1 MKKILISLIIIIFFI
16 FSVILTTLSTIGI
29 ETKKF
34 NKLVSNRINQINTN
48 INLKLDII
56 KFKIDIKNLSL
67 FLETINPTFSFKN
80 IDVPVSNIKV
90 YVDFKSLIKQEP
102 QIKKINLILNQINID
117 QAKELSF
124 FFKPSNFNS
133 FLNNKIKDGK
143 LDTEIEV
150 FLNNKNQLRDFIAK
164 GTVNDLEIDII
175 DNLKIQKTKFSFL
188 ADKKDVLIKNI
199 FSETDIFKII
209 DGDLKIKLEPEI
221 QLESN
226 FQTNLLFKDKFKTQ
240 IDFLKNFEFIKNI
253 SFFEAELNNSFTL
266 KFDKTFK
273 VKKYTF
279 KSSGELSSV
288 IFDINPKSKNN
299 LFTKKINR
307 VNIINSKI
315 KMDINS
321 KKNEV
326 AISGKYA
333 IEKDNFLNFNLKTIF
348 NNRTS
353 KAQIKLDYDEEI
365 NFEII
370 NYFKKKGSKA
380 IIEANLEK
388 DKKGNIKIHEL
399 NFSEKDNLIS
409 LQNLNLKEDKFF
421 SLDKLSIKTK
431 KEDKFNNDFS
441 LLFNKKIMIEGKSFD
456 ATNLIKTFNKQT
468 DQNLFLYVNKDIE
481 IDFSNIHVSSL
492 QKLENFKLIGRI
504 EKGKFVKISSKGSFG
519 GGNFLDISME
529 DNKENKKKYLEI
541 YSDLTKPLLTE
552 LSFFKGLSG
561 GNLLYTSVI
570 EENISNSKLLIENFK
585 VVNAPGMVKLLS
597 LADLGGLADLAVGDG
612 ISFDILEIKMEKSK
626 NNLKLN
632 EILALGP
639 SLSVLMEG
647 YQDDKITS
655 LRGTLIPAKALNKL
669 ISKIPLI
676 GDIIIPKEIGE
687 GLFGISFKMKGPP
700 GKIKTTINPVRTI
713 TPRFIQKIIERKKL
727 NNFN

>member
-226 FQTNLLFKDKFKTQ
+226 FQTNYTM
-240 IDFLKNFEFIKNI
+240 EM
-253 SFFEAELNNSFTL
+253 FT
-266 KFDKTFK
+266 
-273 VKKYTF
+273 
-279 KSSGELSSV
+279 
-288 IFDINPKSKNN
+288 
-299 LFTKKINR
+299 
-307 VNIINSKI
+307 
-315 KMDINS
+315 
-321 KKNEV
+321 
-326 AISGKYA
+326 
-333 IEKDNFLNFNLKTIF
+333 
-348 NNRTS
+348 
-353 KAQIKLDYDEEI
+353 
-365 NFEII
+365 
-370 NYFKKKGSKA
+370 
-380 IIEANLEK
+380 
-388 DKKGNIKIHEL
+388 
-399 NFSEKDNLIS
+399 
-409 LQNLNLKEDKFF
+409 
-421 SLDKLSIKTK
+421 
-431 KEDKFNNDFS
+431 
-441 LLFNKKIMIEGKSFD
+441 
-456 ATNLIKTFNKQT
+456 
-468 DQNLFLYVNKDIE
+468 
-481 IDFSNIHVSSL
+481 
-492 QKLENFKLIGRI
+492 
-504 EKGKFVKISSKGSFG
+504 FG
-519 GGNFLDISME
+519 G
-529 DNKENKKKYLEI
+529 NK
-541 YSDLTKPLLTE
+541 
-552 LSFFKGLSG
+552 
-561 GNLLYTSVI
+561 
-570 EENISNSKLLIENFK
+570 
-585 VVNAPGMVKLLS
+585 
-597 LADLGGLADLAVGDG
+597 
-612 ISFDILEIKMEKSK
+612 
-626 NNLKLN
+626 
-632 EILALGP
+632 
-639 SLSVLMEG
+639 
-647 YQDDKITS
+647 
-655 LRGTLIPAKALNKL
+655 R
-669 ISKIPLI
+669 
-676 GDIIIPKEIGE
+676 
-687 GLFGISFKMKGPP
+687 
-700 GKIKTTINPVRTI
+700 
-713 TPRFIQKIIERKKL
+713 
-727 NNFN
+727 

>member
-700 GKIKTTINPVRTI
+700 GKIKTTINPIRTL
-713 TPRFIQKIIERKKL
+713 TPRFIQKIIERKKTK
-727 NNFN
+727 

>member
-647 YQDDKITS
+647 YQDDQITS

-713 TPRFIQKIIERKKL
+713 TPRFIQKIIERKKTK
-727 NNFN
+727 

>member
-1 MKKILISLIIIIFFI
+1 
-16 FSVILTTLSTIGI
+16 
-29 ETKKF
+29 
-34 NKLVSNRINQINTN
+34 
-48 INLKLDII
+48 
-56 KFKIDIKNLSL
+56 
-67 FLETINPTFSFKN
+67 
-80 IDVPVSNIKV
+80 
-90 YVDFKSLIKQEP
+90 
-102 QIKKINLILNQINID
+102 
-117 QAKELSF
+117 
-124 FFKPSNFNS
+124 
-133 FLNNKIKDGK
+133 
-143 LDTEIEV
+143 
-150 FLNNKNQLRDFIAK
+150 
-164 GTVNDLEIDII
+164 
-175 DNLKIQKTKFSFL
+175 
-188 ADKKDVLIKNI
+188 
-199 FSETDIFKII
+199 
-209 DGDLKIKLEPEI
+209 
-221 QLESN
+221 
-226 FQTNLLFKDKFKTQ
+226 
-240 IDFLKNFEFIKNI
+240 
-253 SFFEAELNNSFTL
+253 
-266 KFDKTFK
+266 
-273 VKKYTF
+273 
-279 KSSGELSSV
+279 
-288 IFDINPKSKNN
+288 
-299 LFTKKINR
+299 
-307 VNIINSKI
+307 
-315 KMDINS
+315 MDINS

-713 TPRFIQKIIERKKL
+713 TPRFIQKIIERKKTK
-727 NNFN
+727 